1 MYWVCWGC
9 LFILLGLSFYILA
22 DTFFVSRALG
32 ADGLTALNLA
42 IPVYSFI
49 NGSGLMLGI
58 GGGTKYSILRSQKNK
73 VKANQ
78 AFTNAVVLTGIVAGI
93 FCLLGIFCSG
103 PMVRMLGANESVF
116 QMTKTYLQ
124 VILLF
129 APMFMANN
137 LLLCFVRNDGNP
149 HLAMAAMI
157 CGSLS
162 NIILDYIFIFP
173 LGMGLFG
180 AAFATGLAPVIS
192 ILILSP
198 YLINKRNQFHLKKCR
213 LSANLLLDIFSSG
226 LPSLITE
233 VSSGIV
239 IIVFN
244 MILLRIAGNIGVAA
258 YGVIANLSLV
268 VMAVYTGIAQGIQ
281 PVLSSN
287 YGAGNHKNVTAI
299 LRYAVTAVIVISA
312 CVYVMAVYTGIAQG
326 IQPVLSSNYGAGNHK
341 NVTAILRY
349 AVTAV
354 IVISAC
360 VYLCIFFGAE
370 PITRVFNSNHN
381 KTLQDIA
388 AAGLKIY
395 FTASVFAGFNVVAAV
410 YFTSTEYPRPAHIIS
425 ILRGFVI
432 IIPMAF
438 LLSALGG
445 ITGVWAAFP
454 TTELLVSLI
463 GMILLFQFH
472 KVKKEDS

>member
-1 MYWVCWGC
+1 MHKEGIYHMKEMSCFKVFLKYSSLNVLGM
-9 LFILLGLSFYILA
+9 LGLSFYILA

-78 AFTNAVVLTGIVAGI
+78 AFTNAVVFTGIIA
-93 FCLLGIFCSG
+93 GIFCSG
-103 PMVRMLGANESVF
+103 PLVRMLGANESVF

-137 LLLCFVRNDGNP
+137 LLLCFIRNDGNP
-149 HLAMAAMI
+149 QLAMTAMI

-162 NIILDYIFIFP
+162 NVILDYIFIFP

-312 CVYVMAVYTGIAQG
+312 CVY
-326 IQPVLSSNYGAGNHK
+326 
-341 NVTAILRY
+341 
-349 AVTAV
+349 
-354 IVISAC
+354 
-360 VYLCIFFGAE
+360 LCIFFGAE
-370 PITRVFNSNHN
+370 PITGVFNSSHN

-438 LLSALGG
+438 LLSSLGG

>member
-1 MYWVCWGC
+1 MHKEGIYHMKEMSCFKVFLKYSSLNVLGM
-9 LFILLGLSFYILA
+9 LGLSFYILA

-49 NGSGLMLGI
+49 NGSGLMLGS

-78 AFTNAVVLTGIVAGI
+78 AFTNAVVFTGIIA
-93 FCLLGIFCSG
+93 GIFCSG
-103 PMVRMLGANESVF
+103 PLVRMLGANESVF

-137 LLLCFVRNDGNP
+137 LLLCFIRNDGNP
-149 HLAMAAMI
+149 QLAMTAMI

-162 NIILDYIFIFP
+162 NVILDYIFIFP

-312 CVYVMAVYTGIAQG
+312 CVY
-326 IQPVLSSNYGAGNHK
+326 
-341 NVTAILRY
+341 
-349 AVTAV
+349 
-354 IVISAC
+354 
-360 VYLCIFFGAE
+360 LCIFFGAE
-370 PITRVFNSNHN
+370 PITGVFNSSHN

-438 LLSALGG
+438 LLSSLGG

>member
-1 MYWVCWGC
+1 MKEMSCFKVFLKYSSLNVLGM
-9 LFILLGLSFYILA
+9 LGLSFYILA

-73 VKANQ
+73 TKANQ
-78 AFTNAVVLTGIVAGI
+78 VFTNAVVLTGIVAGI

-287 YGAGNHKNVTAI
+287 YGAGNHKNVT
-299 LRYAVTAVIVISA
+299 V
-312 CVYVMAVYTGIAQG
+312 
-326 IQPVLSSNYGAGNHK
+326 
-341 NVTAILRY
+341 ILRY

-370 PITRVFNSNHN
+370 PITGVFNSSHN

>member
-1 MYWVCWGC
+1 MHKEGIYHMKEMSCFKVFLKYSSLNVLGM
-9 LFILLGLSFYILA
+9 LGLSFYILA

-58 GGGTKYSILRSQKNK
+58 GGGTKYSIVRSQKNK
-73 VKANQ
+73 PKANQ

-244 MILLRIAGNIGVAA
+244 MILLRIAGEHRRRLA

-312 CVYVMAVYTGIAQG
+312 CVY
-326 IQPVLSSNYGAGNHK
+326 
-341 NVTAILRY
+341 
-349 AVTAV
+349 
-354 IVISAC
+354 
-360 VYLCIFFGAE
+360 LCIFFGAE
-370 PITRVFNSNHN
+370 PITGVFNSSHN

>member
-1 MYWVCWGC
+1 MKEMSCFKVFLKYSSLNVLGM
-9 LFILLGLSFYILA
+9 LGLSFYILA

-73 VKANQ
+73 TKANQ
-78 AFTNAVVLTGIVAGI
+78 VFTNAVVLTGIVAGI

-287 YGAGNHKNVTAI
+287 YGAGNHKNVT
-299 LRYAVTAVIVISA
+299 V
-312 CVYVMAVYTGIAQG
+312 
-326 IQPVLSSNYGAGNHK
+326 
-341 NVTAILRY
+341 ILRY

-370 PITRVFNSNHN
+370 PITGVFNSSHN

-472 KVKKEDS
+472 KVKKKDS